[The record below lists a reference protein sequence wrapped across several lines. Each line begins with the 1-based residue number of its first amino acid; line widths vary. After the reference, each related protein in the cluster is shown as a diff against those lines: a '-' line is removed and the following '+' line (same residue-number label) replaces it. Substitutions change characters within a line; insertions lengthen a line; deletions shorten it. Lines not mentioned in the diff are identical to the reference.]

1 TTPCPP
7 LTPKPTAG
15 PTPAPTGEPTTTP
28 CPPLTPKPT
37 AGPTPAPCPPL
48 TPKPTAYRW
57 SHSGAY
63 VGSRHHQAYSGPY
76 LGPCDYH
83 HHHHDP
89 QAYHHDPQAHHHQA
103 QQVVD
108 GIDYFGHDI
117 TSTKR
122 ANYNDC
128 CDDCDKTPGCV
139 VYVWTPWEDGTC
151 FLKYKADKTR
161 SYWGAKAAQ
170 LPYNGPTC
178 DDQEQD
184 VDYYGNDLVELPGAV
199 EDCCALCLTRD

>member
-1 TTPCPP
+1 
-7 LTPKPTAG
+7 
-15 PTPAPTGEPTTTP
+15 
-28 CPPLTPKPT
+28 
-37 AGPTPAPCPPL
+37 
-48 TPKPTAYRW
+48 
-57 SHSGAY
+57 
-63 VGSRHHQAYSGPY
+63 
-76 LGPCDYH
+76 
-83 HHHHDP
+83 
-89 QAYHHDPQAHHHQA
+89 
-103 QQVVD
+103 
-108 GIDYFGHDI
+108 DYFGHDI

-128 CDDCDKTPGCV
+128 CEDCDKTPGCV

-170 LPYNGPTC
+170 LPHNGPTC

-199 EDCCALCLTRD
+199 EDCCALCLTRDECQGYSWFNGVCSLKSTLETASKKYGVVSAARSSN